1 MGKVILKSLSIA
13 LMLSVSLFGSSVSN
27 KQCEQ
32 KGDDFIFAGGEC
44 IQFYK
49 SNGDTEDKITI
60 LVHGTWPEGTNILAR
75 YSTFAQDLSLQTD
88 ITTIAI
94 ALPGY
99 SKSSTNNFKA
109 LAHKG
114 VKNPANKKEYIEFL
128 SNLTEA
134 LKKRFNAKEVNYI
147 GHSAGAR
154 IGAKLAS
161 ISSSL
166 INNIVLVGGSYD
178 LDIQL
183 LDKNTNYTLVYGAK
197 DKISKPSVTK
207 EFYKKLKQIN
217 LNVKIVEVENGV
229 HLDLDMTDES
239 MEAIIELLETE

>member
-1 MGKVILKSLSIA
+1 MNKAIFKFLSIVII
-13 LMLSVSLFGSSVSN
+13 LSVSLFGATVSN

-32 KGDDFIFAGGEC
+32 KGDDFIFASGEC

-49 SNGDTEDKITI
+49 SSGDTEDKITI
-60 LVHGTWPEGTNILAR
+60 LVHGTWPEGTNILSR

-128 SNLTEA
+128 SSLMEA
-134 LKKRFNAKEVNYI
+134 LKKRFNAKTVNYI
-147 GHSAGAR
+147 GHSTGAK
-154 IGAKLAS
+154 IGAKLVG

-166 INNIVLVGGSYD
+166 INNIVLVGGTYD
-178 LDIQL
+178 IDVQT
-183 LDKNTNYTLVYGAK
+183 LDKNTNYVLVYGTK
-197 DKISKPSVTK
+197 DKTSEPLVTK
-207 EFYKKLKQIN
+207 EFYKKLKQAK
-217 LNVKIVEVENGV
+217 LNVKIVEVKDGV

-239 MEAIIELLETE
+239 TDAIIELLES